1 MRLVRRPPGAR
12 HRLRFETALVA
23 KPIAVDAM
31 GGDDAPKAV
40 VEGALEAISEGLEV
54 VLVGRP
60 DEIAAAGGASL
71 DVIEASEV
79 IDMSEEPGRAVRT
92 KKDSSISRAINA
104 VRDGQASAA
113 VSAGNTGAM
122 AAAALL
128 RLRRL
133 PGVARPAIAAA
144 LPVPGTTPRVLLDS
158 GAMADC
164 NAAWLHQFARMGSV
178 YARTRFGVERPSIGL
193 LSIGEEPEKGSA
205 LVKETHKLLVADPE
219 INFFGNIEGRDLL
232 DGPVDVIVTDGFTGN
247 VVLKSL
253 EGTAS
258 FFVRLIL
265 DRLSNRRPR
274 RCGSLAHTGP
284 AGGRAQSRQRRRG
297 HVAWRSRGL
306 HHRSRRFQ
314 PTGHL
319 QRHSCRAP
327 HGRSRSG
334 WRTVRREPAVA
345 PGPERPVSAANESG

>member
-1 MRLVRRPPGAR
+1 MG
-12 HRLRFETALVA
+12 

-31 GGDDAPKAV
+31 GGDDAPTAV
-40 VEGALEAISEGLEV
+40 VLGALDAMSEGLEV

-60 DEIAAAGGASL
+60 DEIAAAGGASF
-71 DVIEASEV
+71 DIIEATEV

-92 KKDSSISRAINA
+92 KKDSSISRAVNA
-104 VRDGQASAA
+104 VRDGQASAV

-122 AAAALL
+122 AATALL

-133 PGVARPAIAAA
+133 PGVSRPALAAA
-144 LPVPGTTPRVLLDS
+144 LPLPGTTPRVLLDS

-205 LVKETHKLLVADPE
+205 LVKQTHKLLEADTE
-219 INFFGNIEGRDLL
+219 INFFGNVEGRDLL

-265 DRLSNRRPR
+265 DRLA
-274 RCGSLAHTGP
+274 GGGP
-284 AGGRAQSRQRRRG
+284 AGSEALRMLAPLADELSPDSVGGAMLLGVRGVCIIAHGSSSPRAITSAIR
-297 HVAWRSRGL
+297 VA
-306 HHRSRRFQ
+306 HRMVEADLVGELSAVSH
-314 PTGHL
+314 P
-319 QRHSCRAP
+319 AP
-327 HGRSRSG
+327 QGPSG
-334 WRTVRREPAVA
+334 P
-345 PGPERPVSAANESG
+345 

>member
-122 AAAALL
+122 AATALL

-265 DRLSNRRPR
+265 DRLSN
-274 RCGSLAHTGP
+274 GGP
-284 AGGRAQSRQRRRG
+284 AGAEALRILAPLADELSPDSVGGAMLLGVQGVCIIAHGASSPRAISSAIRVAHRMVEADLVGELSAVSLPSR
-297 HVAWRSRGL
+297 
-306 HHRSRRFQ
+306 
-314 PTGHL
+314 
-319 QRHSCRAP
+319 
-327 HGRSRSG
+327 
-334 WRTVRREPAVA
+334 
-345 PGPERPVSAANESG
+345 PGPSGP